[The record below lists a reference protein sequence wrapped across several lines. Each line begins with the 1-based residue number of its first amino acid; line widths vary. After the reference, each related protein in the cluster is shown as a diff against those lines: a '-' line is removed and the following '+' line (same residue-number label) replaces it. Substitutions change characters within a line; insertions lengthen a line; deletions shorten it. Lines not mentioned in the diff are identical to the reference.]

1 MKIASPSD
9 EVSIERSEN
18 RAFDRALV
26 GGASYFGLEVRT
38 GCATLGLFLQPQI
51 VYTLKLLCPNVKVTY
66 LPNRNKYAYKL
77 YNQIIQ
83 PSDTNSHSNIH
94 RSVNINHLLASQGH
108 SQTAEVSL
116 FDGAKQAKSLLRST
130 SYTHLFTLLN
140 QPA

>member
-51 VYTLKLLCPNVKVTY
+51 VYTLKLLCPKDISCLHGTNRSSKDPKITY
-66 LPNRNKYAYKL
+66 SFLSITQNLSHANKTCQPEIPNPGTHVISGVFIYMQTSKCHGHEKY
-77 YNQIIQ
+77 
-83 PSDTNSHSNIH
+83 
-94 RSVNINHLLASQGH
+94 R
-108 SQTAEVSL
+108 
-116 FDGAKQAKSLLRST
+116 
-130 SYTHLFTLLN
+130 
-140 QPA
+140 

>member
-51 VYTLKLLCPNVKVTY
+51 VYTLKLLCPNVRRVF
-66 LPNRNKYAYKL
+66 
-77 YNQIIQ
+77 
-83 PSDTNSHSNIH
+83 
-94 RSVNINHLLASQGH
+94 RSGWSAMKFLGKPFEKI
-108 SQTAEVSL
+108 VST
-116 FDGAKQAKSLLRST
+116 KM
-130 SYTHLFTLLN
+130 
-140 QPA
+140 P